1 VSRQKGG
8 MSYLQREECMIYG
21 KIYYYKNLGL
31 TFPIQSK
38 DGSSYVILREEECKN
53 FREKML

>member
-1 VSRQKGG
+1 
-8 MSYLQREECMIYG
+8 MIYG

-38 DGSSYVILREEECKN
+38 DGSSYVILREEECKK
-53 FREKML
+53 FREKMLEIIQMNCGIP